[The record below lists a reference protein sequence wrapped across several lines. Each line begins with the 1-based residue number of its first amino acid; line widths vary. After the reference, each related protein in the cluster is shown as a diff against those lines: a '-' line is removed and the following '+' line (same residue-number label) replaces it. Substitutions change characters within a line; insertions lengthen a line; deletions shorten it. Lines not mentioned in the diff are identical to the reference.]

1 MECSLYQFC
10 FVNKMK
16 VNEPMARPIKDTPHL
31 TGKDTKRFFE
41 RMDSVKLLPAEE
53 IGLIKK
59 IANKFVF
66 VLD

>member
-1 MECSLYQFC
+1 
-10 FVNKMK
+10 MK